1 MFGNPR
7 PRLEIKAAVNM
18 FGKFGGNLH
27 PAIAAAAIAG
37 VFFLFGLVTLDDFGV
52 TWDEPDHF
60 AAGDIE
66 LHRVFDLDI
75 DNSLFRYRAKYYGP
89 IFDIWGAINH
99 QIFTVH
105 LALLPEANARHLH
118 ILASGILTIFFTSL
132 LAGQVFSNRVGIFS
146 GLFLAAFP
154 RFVGHSFNNPKD
166 IPLALV
172 FILCLFFFYRRLI
185 TGKMG
190 YSLLLLLAGGIGFA
204 TRIQYLIAPLLLL
217 ILTIVYNSIISRPGK
232 SFWSKMA
239 ACWDIPLALLLT
251 IPLGMLFWP
260 YFWTSPLEKFQSMLD
275 FYLRHPVQAQLIIR
289 YFGQDYIPGLTL
301 PWHYVPVMLTVTT
314 PLFTLGSILIGI
326 GAMFRG
332 LIRRRSGEKEKFG
345 AGLVLLWIIIGLL
358 PFMLPGQRVYGG
370 IRHFLFVIPAF
381 CVTAGVGLD
390 FILTRFRG
398 RWRRP
403 ARAFAALLF
412 LLLFIST
419 YSYHPYYTIYYNA
432 LVGGPRGA
440 FGRFSVEN
448 WGNAYQ
454 AACRWLNRHAPENST
469 VLALVAEQIPRW
481 HLRPDITVL
490 GFEAAADP
498 AARYDYSIY
507 ILRDID
513 PLLKPDKE
521 PVFQISVKNQPIC
534 NVHQW

>member
-1 MFGNPR
+1 
-7 PRLEIKAAVNM
+7 M
-18 FGKFGGNLH
+18 FGKFGGNHH

-52 TWDEPDHF
+52 TWDEPLHF
-60 AAGDIE
+60 AAGD
-66 LHRVFDLDI
+66 LYLDRI
-75 DNSLFRYRAKYYGP
+75 LDPEKPVSISDQEFEADIQYYGP
-89 IFDIWGAINH
+89 FFDIWGALNH
-99 QIFTVH
+99 RLFTRR
-105 LALLPEANARHLH
+105 LGLLEEDSARHLH
-118 ILASGILTIFFTSL
+118 LLLAGGLTIFFTSL
-132 LAGQVFSNRVGIFS
+132 LAGQVFSPRVGIFS
-146 GLFLAAFP
+146 GLFLAAYP

-172 FILCLFFFYRRLI
+172 FILCLFFTYRRLI
-185 TGKMG
+185 TGKRC
-190 YSLLLLLAGGIGFA
+190 YSLLLLLAGGVGFA
-204 TRIQYLIAPLLLL
+204 TRIQYLLAPILL
-217 ILTIVYNSIISRPGK
+217 ILLTIIYNSKFQLPRR
-232 SFWSKMA
+232 SFRSKMG

-289 YFGQDYIPGLTL
+289 YLGQDYIPGLTL

-314 PLFTLGSILIGI
+314 PLFTLVSILVGI
-326 GAMFRG
+326 GTMFRG
-332 LIRRRSGEKEKFG
+332 LVRRKSGDKEKVG
-345 AGLVLLWIIIGLL
+345 AGLVLLWIIIGLI

-370 IRHFLFVIPAF
+370 IRHFLFVVPAF
-381 CVTAGVGLD
+381 CVTAGIGLD
-390 FILTRFRG
+390 FILARFRTG
-398 RWRRP
+398 WRRL
-403 ARAFAALLF
+403 ARAAAVLLF

-454 AACRWLNRHAPENST
+454 AACRWLNRHAPEGST

-490 GFEAAADP
+490 GPEAAADP

-521 PVFQISVKNQPIC
+521 PVFQISVKGQPIC